1 MYNIFL
7 IFIWKGGPTGSERYE
22 GYQDDDSEEGMNLK
36 EKTSRRNH
44 WKIKVST
51 AEWGVLQR
59 GECPLPMTA
68 QPLVHCNINF

>member
-7 IFIWKGGPTGSERYE
+7 IFIQKGGPAGSERYK
-22 GYQDDDSEEGMNLK
+22 GNRDDDSEEGMNLK

-51 AEWGVLQR
+51 AESGALQR
-59 GECPLPMTA
+59 GRVPPPKDCPTFG
-68 QPLVHCNINF
+68 PL